1 MHRIDPVGPRENPAV
16 TGVRPVGE
24 RREPPPDPRDQ
35 QRRPRP
41 KQPPA
46 QEQGEQSPPEDGEVR
61 HIDVQA

>member
-24 RREPPPDPRDQ
+24 RREPPPE
-35 QRRPRP
+35 RRR
-41 KQPPA
+41 KPP
-46 QEQGEQSPPEDGEVR
+46 QEQHPPPQDEREQTPPEDGEVR

>member
-24 RREPPPDPRDQ
+24 RREPPPDRGEQ
-35 QRRPRP
+35 QRKERRQ
-41 KQPPA
+41 QPPP
-46 QEQGEQSPPEDGEVR
+46 QDHGDQSPPEDGEVR